1 VKKVGVVSGKGGV
14 GKSTI
19 AASMALAMARR
30 GYRAGL
36 LDVDL
41 TGANV
46 HDLLGRRE
54 LEVRDDK
61 LVPSVEGGVKYVSL
75 GQIAANGMPVLW
87 EAKDLRSAS
96 RQLLERVEWGELDYL
111 ICDFPP
117 GFGPE
122 TLEVLPLI
130 DVAVV
135 VTVPSA
141 LSRSKVERMVEACRE
156 YQIPI
161 AGVIVNMDR
170 FTCPR
175 CGSEYRI
182 FPDDHS
188 FEELGI
194 PTIARIPLSP
204 EVAEKKVV
212 NEFPVDEVLK
222 AIERPVLLKRRPKSL
237 RRRLIE
243 LLLRVRA

>member
-1 VKKVGVVSGKGGV
+1 MKKVGVVSGKGGV

-19 AASMALAMARR
+19 AVSMALALAKR
-30 GYRAGL
+30 GYRVGL

-54 LEVRDDK
+54 LEIRDDK
-61 LVPSVEGGVKYVSL
+61 FVPSAERGVRYVSL
-75 GQIAANGMPVLW
+75 GQIAANGVPVLW
-87 EAKDLRSAS
+87 DAKDLKSAA
-96 RQLLERVEWGELDYL
+96 RQLLERTDWGDLDFL

-122 TLEVLPLI
+122 TLEVLPLM
-130 DVAVV
+130 DVLVM
-135 VTVPSA
+135 VTTPSA
-141 LSRSKVERMVEACRE
+141 LSRSKVERMIEAARE
-156 YQIPI
+156 YQVPI

-170 FTCPR
+170 FACPK

-237 RRRLIE
+237 RRRLLE
-243 LLLRVRA
+243 LLLKIGR

>member
-1 VKKVGVVSGKGGV
+1 MKRVGVVSGKGGV

-19 AASMALAMARR
+19 AVSMALALAKA

-46 HDLLGRRE
+46 HDLLGKRE
-54 LEVRDDK
+54 LEIRDDRF
-61 LVPSVEGGVKYVSL
+61 VPLTERGVKYISL
-75 GQIAANGMPVLW
+75 GLIASEGMPVLW
-87 EAKDLRSAS
+87 EAKDLKSAAK
-96 RQLLERVEWGELDYL
+96 QLLERTEWGDLDYL

-122 TLEVLPLI
+122 TLEMLPLM
-130 DVAVV
+130 DVVVV
-135 VTVPSA
+135 VTTPSA
-141 LSRSKVERMVEACRE
+141 LSKSKVERMLEACRE

-161 AGVIVNMDR
+161 AGVVVNMDR
-170 FTCPR
+170 FVCPK
-175 CGSEYRI
+175 CGSEYKI

-188 FEELGI
+188 FEELGV

-204 EVAEKKVV
+204 KVAEEKVV
-212 NEFPVDEVLK
+212 NEFPIEEVLK
-222 AIERPVLLKRRPKSL
+222 AIERPVLLKRKPKSL
-237 RRRLIE
+237 RRRLLE
-243 LLLRVRA
+243 LLFRIGR